1 MSLLAPPPSAPLL
14 ERGDRGDRFLGAASG
29 FRGLTTTATF
39 GPRRDMCSG
48 GTRGGSPCGEGGGDA
63 SISGFTGQ
71 LFLESSFSLNLSFS
85 PSVGGRETRDTSS
98 RGGGSGS
105 LEDCDDED
113 FPMPESVSDDGLPG
127 SLPPVLPSERLR
139 SEWPPFSEDSEVS
152 RSRTAG
158 SSSSSSEG
166 MGSRWP
172 VKGLMR

>member
-1 MSLLAPPPSAPLL
+1 MLLL

-71 LFLESSFSLNLSFS
+71 VFLESSFSLSLSFS